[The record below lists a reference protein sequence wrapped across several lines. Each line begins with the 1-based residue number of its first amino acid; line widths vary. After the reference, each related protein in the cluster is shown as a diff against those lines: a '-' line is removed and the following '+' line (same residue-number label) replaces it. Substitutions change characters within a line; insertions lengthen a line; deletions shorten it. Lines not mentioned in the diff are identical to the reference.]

1 MFKLFPLVIYTDG
14 ATEGYLK
21 NGNIN
26 LDDLVIIKL
35 EMEKNLKIGIIG
47 AGIQGVCNA
56 LFLQK
61 KGYQVTLFDKDEPG
75 NLSASYGNA
84 GHFSPY
90 ASIPLNRP
98 DILTDVPAMLLS
110 SSGPLAV
117 KWNYVPKMI
126 PWFLKFLKNCSTK
139 NMMHTAKY
147 MHQILD
153 LALPAYDELFD
164 EIDLSGLVENK
175 GIMYIWNDQN
185 LKSRELEINIR
196 NEIGAEQ
203 QLLNQKEIHDLEP
216 NIKKI
221 YHAGVFYKKAR
232 HARNPKKIL
241 LKLLDLFLK
250 KDGKFLKL
258 NVQDITFDNEKPI
271 LKSDVQTFIFD
282 RVVIACGAFSKKL
295 TDKLDEKIPLDTER
309 GYHVHFKGCDHL
321 VSRPVVFTNRGF
333 GMTPMEQ
340 GLRVVGTVE
349 FGGLENPLSKGR
361 IKNLV
366 NNAKYM
372 LDGLPEHEDEW
383 LGFRPT
389 LPDYLPVIGP
399 SKNYKNVFYS
409 FGHHHLGWTLAA
421 ISGKIISN
429 MIANKN
435 TNLNLEPYSSKRF

>member
-1 MFKLFPLVIYTDG
+1 M
-14 ATEGYLK
+14 A
-21 NGNIN
+21 
-26 LDDLVIIKL
+26 
-35 EMEKNLKIGIIG
+35 NLKIGIVG
-47 AGIQGVCNA
+47 GGIQGVCNA

-61 KGYQVTLFDKDEPG
+61 KGFEVTLFDRDDPG
-75 NLSASYGNA
+75 SQAASYGNA

-90 ASIPLNRP
+90 ASVPVNRP

-110 SSGPLAV
+110 STGPLAL

-126 PWFLKFLKNCSTK
+126 PWFLKFIKNCSKK

-153 LALPAYDELFD
+153 LALPAYDELF
-164 EIDLSGLVENK
+164 EEVDLSGLVENK

-203 QLLNQKEIHDLEP
+203 QLLSKSEIHDLEP
-216 NIKKI
+216 NIKNI

-232 HARNPKKIL
+232 HARNPGKIWV
-241 LKLLDLFLK
+241 KLFENFLK
-250 KDGKFLKL
+250 KGGKFLKL
-258 NVQDITFDNEKPI
+258 NIKNLDFDENNPVVRSET
-271 LKSDVQTFIFD
+271 QRFIFD
-282 RVVIACGAFSKKL
+282 KLVICCGAFSKKL
-295 TDKLDEKIPLDTER
+295 TDKLHENIPLDTER
-309 GYHVHFKGCDHL
+309 GYHIHFKDFDHL
-321 VSRPVVFTNRGF
+321 ISRPVVFQNRGF

-349 FGGLENPLSKGR
+349 FGGLKNPISKSR

-366 NNAKYM
+366 DNAKYL
-372 LDGLPEHEDEW
+372 LDGLPDHHDDEW

-399 SKNYKNVFYS
+399 SKNYDNVFYS

-421 ISGKIISN
+421 ISGKIISK
-429 MIANKN
+429 MISKEN
-435 TNLNLEPYSSKRF
+435 TNLDLKPYSSLRFS

>member
-1 MFKLFPLVIYTDG
+1 MKKLR
-14 ATEGYLK
+14 
-21 NGNIN
+21 
-26 LDDLVIIKL
+26 
-35 EMEKNLKIGIIG
+35 IGIIG
-47 AGIQGVCNA
+47 AGIQGVCVA

-61 KGYQVTLFDKDEPG
+61 KGYEVILFDKEDPG
-75 NLSASYGNA
+75 SSAASYGNA

-110 SSGPLAV
+110 STGPLAL

-126 PWFLKFLKNCSTK
+126 PWFLKFIKNCSTK

-164 EIDLSGLVENK
+164 EIDLSGLIENK

-185 LKSRELEINIR
+185 LKSRELEIKIR
-196 NEIGAEQ
+196 EEIGAEQ
-203 QLLNQKEIHDLEP
+203 QLLNKKEIHDLEP
-216 NIKKI
+216 NIKQV
-221 YHAGVFYKKAR
+221 YHAGVFYKKAK
-232 HARNPKKIL
+232 HARDPGKIWI
-241 LKLLDLFLK
+241 KLFENFLK
-250 KDGKFLKL
+250 KGGKFLKL
-258 NVQDITFDNEKPI
+258 NIQDLNFDGDNPVI
-271 LKSDVQTFIFD
+271 RSKSQRFVLDKL
-282 RVVIACGAFSKKL
+282 VIACGAFSKKL
-295 TDKLDEKIPLDTER
+295 TDKLHESIPLETER
-309 GYHVHFKGCDHL
+309 GYHIHFKDCDHL
-321 VSRPVVFTNRGF
+321 ISRPVVFQNGGF

-349 FGGLENPLSKGR
+349 FGGLKNQLTKSR

-366 NNAKYM
+366 NNAKFL

-409 FGHHHLGWTLAA
+409 FGHHHLGWTLGA
-421 ISGKIISN
+421 ISGKIISK
-429 MIANKN
+429 MISNEK
-435 TNLNLEPYSSKRF
+435 TNLALDPYSSLRFS

>member
-1 MFKLFPLVIYTDG
+1 MTK
-14 ATEGYLK
+14 K
-21 NGNIN
+21 
-26 LDDLVIIKL
+26 
-35 EMEKNLKIGIIG
+35 LKIGIIG

-61 KGYQVTLFDKDEPG
+61 KGYEVTLFDREEPG
-75 NLSASYGNA
+75 SQAASYGNA

-90 ASIPLNRP
+90 ASVPVNRP

-110 SSGPLAV
+110 STGPLAL
-117 KWNYVPKMI
+117 KWNYVPKML
-126 PWFLKFLKNCSTK
+126 PWFLKFIKNCSKK

-153 LALPAYDELFD
+153 LALPAYDELFE

-196 NEIGAEQ
+196 KEIGAEQ
-203 QLLNQKEIHDLEP
+203 QLLNKSEIHDLEP
-216 NIKKI
+216 NIKNI

-232 HARNPKKIL
+232 HSRNPGKIWVKLFESFIKKN
-241 LKLLDLFLK
+241 
-250 KDGKFLKL
+250 GKFLKL
-258 NVQDITFDNEKPI
+258 NIKNVDFDEKNPVVR
-271 LKSDVQTFIFD
+271 SETQRFIFD
-282 RVVIACGAFSKKL
+282 KLVICCGAFSKKL
-295 TDKLDEKIPLDTER
+295 TDKLHENIPLDTER
-309 GYHVHFKGCDHL
+309 GYHIHFKGFDNL
-321 VSRPVVFTNRGF
+321 ISRPIVFQNRGF

-349 FGGLENPLSKGR
+349 FGGLNNPLSKSR

-366 NNAKYM
+366 DNAKYL
-372 LDGLPEHEDEW
+372 LDGLPDHHDDEW

-399 SKNYKNVFYS
+399 SKNYNNVFYS

-421 ISGKIISN
+421 ISGKIVSKMISN
-429 MIANKN
+429 EN
-435 TNLNLEPYSSKRF
+435 TNLNLEPYSSNRFS

>member
-1 MFKLFPLVIYTDG
+1 M
-14 ATEGYLK
+14 A
-21 NGNIN
+21 
-26 LDDLVIIKL
+26 
-35 EMEKNLKIGIIG
+35 NLKIGIIG
-47 AGIQGVCNA
+47 GGIQGVCNA

-61 KGYQVTLFDKDEPG
+61 KGFEVTLFDRDDPG
-75 NLSASYGNA
+75 SQAASYGNA

-90 ASIPLNRP
+90 ASVPVNRP

-110 SSGPLAV
+110 STGPLAL

-126 PWFLKFLKNCSTK
+126 PWFLKFIKNCSKK

-153 LALPAYDELFD
+153 LALPAYDELF
-164 EIDLSGLVENK
+164 EEVDLSGLVENK

-203 QLLNQKEIHDLEP
+203 ELLSKSEIHDLEP
-216 NIKKI
+216 NIKNI

-232 HARNPKKIL
+232 HARNPGKIWV
-241 LKLLDLFLK
+241 KLFENFLK
-250 KDGKFLKL
+250 KGGKFLKL
-258 NVQDITFDNEKPI
+258 NIQNLDFDENNPVVRSET
-271 LKSDVQTFIFD
+271 QRFIFD
-282 RVVIACGAFSKKL
+282 KLVICCGAFSKKL
-295 TDKLDEKIPLDTER
+295 TDKLHENIPLDTER
-309 GYHVHFKGCDHL
+309 GYHIHFKDFDHL
-321 VSRPVVFTNRGF
+321 ISRPVVFQNRGF

-349 FGGLENPLSKGR
+349 FGGLENPISKSR

-366 NNAKYM
+366 DNAKYL
-372 LDGLPEHEDEW
+372 LDGLPDHHHDEW

-399 SKNYKNVFYS
+399 SKNYNNVFYS

-421 ISGKIISN
+421 ISGKIISK
-429 MIANKN
+429 MISKEN
-435 TNLNLEPYSSKRF
+435 TNLDLKPYSSLRFS

>member
-1 MFKLFPLVIYTDG
+1 MKKLR
-14 ATEGYLK
+14 
-21 NGNIN
+21 
-26 LDDLVIIKL
+26 
-35 EMEKNLKIGIIG
+35 IGIIG
-47 AGIQGVCNA
+47 AGIQGVCVA

-61 KGYQVTLFDKDEPG
+61 KGYEVILFDKEDPG
-75 NLSASYGNA
+75 SSAASYGNA

-110 SSGPLAV
+110 STGPLAL

-126 PWFLKFLKNCSTK
+126 PWFLKFIKNCSTK

-164 EIDLSGLVENK
+164 EIDLSGLIENK

-185 LKSRELEINIR
+185 LKSRELEIKIR
-196 NEIGAEQ
+196 EEIGAEQ
-203 QLLNQKEIHDLEP
+203 QLLNKKEIHDLEP
-216 NIKKI
+216 NIKQV
-221 YHAGVFYKKAR
+221 YHAGVFYKKAK
-232 HARNPKKIL
+232 HARNPGKIWV
-241 LKLLDLFLK
+241 KLFENFLK
-250 KDGKFLKL
+250 KGGKFLKL
-258 NVQDITFDNEKPI
+258 NVQDLNFDNDSLVIRSETQRF
-271 LKSDVQTFIFD
+271 VFD
-282 RVVIACGAFSKKL
+282 KLVIACGAFSKKL
-295 TDKLDEKIPLDTER
+295 TDKLHESIPLETER
-309 GYHVHFKGCDHL
+309 GYHIHFKDCDHL
-321 VSRPVVFTNRGF
+321 ISRPVVFQNKGF

-349 FGGLENPLSKGR
+349 FGGLKNQLTKSR

-366 NNAKYM
+366 NNAKFL

-409 FGHHHLGWTLAA
+409 FGHHHLGWTLGA
-421 ISGKIISN
+421 ISGKIISK
-429 MIANKN
+429 MISNEK
-435 TNLNLEPYSSKRF
+435 TNLALDPYSSLRFS